1 MDRPSSPADL
11 HDLLVE
17 AAETE
22 RRLPR
27 AIGRKQI
34 TWWPTIA
41 RDRDWLAYADDESQ
55 TRLEPATA
63 SQVTRYDWLLDAI
76 MVLPNAY
83 DRKVLWSTAYASA
96 FRSRTPWLKISRR
109 YNCDRRTIK
118 RHYELALLSLF
129 VSL

>member
-22 RRLPR
+22 RRMPR
-27 AIGRKQI
+27 AVGRKQV

-41 RDRDWLAYADDESQ
+41 RDRDWLAYADAASR
-55 TRLEPATA
+55 TKLEPATA

-76 MVLPNAY
+76 MVLPDDY